1 MISVWLKS
9 REHQVLLAIL
19 ALAALLIFFRLDR
32 ADLQTDGAH
41 YSLRALWYT
50 DTLNTLWQS
59 TPIQWFTTLPWW
71 SRLSF
76 HDAPPLAFV
85 VQHAFFRL
93 LGASTLVARLP
104 GALAGLASVFLVY
117 LIGTRLWGV
126 VAGRFAALFLASST
140 LFVWATRE
148 PYLESQEIAW
158 ILLSVYAFLRGLKDP
173 RWWYLWG
180 AALGAALL
188 TKYTA
193 AFLLPAFGLYLLL
206 YRRATFRQPQ
216 FWLGAG
222 LALLLLTPVITYNA
236 ALYATRGHLDLQLSR
251 LVPSTWPKAK
261 EAWPKLY
268 EGVGTPVDRVG
279 YAFSIVSYLRVLMTW
294 PLALAFA
301 LGTGWLTWSAWRRR
315 RKASGGHLVWLALAG
330 SAAVL
335 VLTAPAPR
343 YLPIMVPWLALAAGG
358 ALASVGFVSGSRF
371 PPPLK
376 LRRTGEATGMTRLR
390 AGEWMPRTSPSPALM
405 GRALLGVAVLILG
418 LEILYNVN
426 TNHALRPLGGS
437 WAYASTI
444 RLGNDGYQQL
454 AQRLQPLF
462 EAQPGYLPA
471 RGPARSRQDFSLN
484 FTQAK
489 GHDVFIYEAKL
500 RWFSTF
506 WYLQQQLLMHG
517 VYTFHEQD
525 LRDLAARDGLGDVNW
540 FRLFGKIGVRRVYY
554 IVGTRPEVFEPG
566 GLPAQDSAAVRLE
579 MIFKDAL
586 GQGAP
591 GGVQTVADPTGAVA
605 FRLYSITLN
614 P

>member
-1 MISVWLKS
+1 MQSVWS
-9 REHQVLLAIL
+9 WVRVRDHQWLLAIL
-19 ALAALLIFFRLDR
+19 AFAALLIFFRLDR
-32 ADLQTDGAH
+32 ADMQTDGAL
-41 YSLRALWYT
+41 YSARALGYFDFL
-50 DTLNTLWQS
+50 DTTNQT
-59 TPIQWFTTLPWW
+59 TPIQWFDVLPRW

-76 HDAPPLAFV
+76 HDAPPLAFG
-85 VQHAFFRL
+85 VQHLFFRL
-93 LGASTLVARLP
+93 LGASTWVARLP

-117 LIGTRLWGV
+117 LIGMRLWGV
-126 VAGRFAALFLASST
+126 VAGRWAALFLASST
-140 LFVWATRE
+140 LFTWAARE

-158 ILLSVYAFLRGLKDP
+158 ILLATYAFLRALKSP
-173 RWWYLWG
+173 GWWYLWG

-193 AFLLPAFGLYLLL
+193 VFLLPAFGLYLLL
-206 YRRATFRQPQ
+206 YQRSALRSRQ
-216 FWLGAG
+216 FWLGAA
-222 LALLLLTPVITYNA
+222 LTLLLLSPVAVYNFK
-236 ALYATRGHLDLQLSR
+236 LYQTRGHLDLQLSR
-251 LVPSTWPKAK
+251 LVPSTWAKAK
-261 EAWPKLY
+261 IDWPKLY
-268 EGVGTPVDRVG
+268 ETAGASVDRVG
-279 YAFSIVSYLRVLMTW
+279 YAWTIIRYLRVLMTW

-301 LGTGWLTWSAWRRR
+301 FGTGWLTWRAWCRRR
-315 RKASGGHLVWLALAG
+315 TASGGHLVWLALVG

-343 YLPIMVPWLALAAGG
+343 YLPIMVPWLALAVAG
-358 ALASVGFVSGSRF
+358 ALAKV
-371 PPPLK
+371 K
-376 LRRTGEATGMTRLR
+376 
-390 AGEWMPRTSPSPALM
+390 EWMPRM
-405 GRALLGVAVLILG
+405 GLQPKLLGRVLVGVAVLILG
-418 LEILYNVN
+418 LEILYNAN

-454 AQRLQPLF
+454 AQRLQPIF

-484 FTQAK
+484 FSQAK
-489 GHDVFIYEAKL
+489 GHDVFIYQAKL

-506 WYLQQQLLMHG
+506 WYLQQQLLLHG

-540 FRLFGKIGVRRVYY
+540 FRLFGKLGVRRVYY
-554 IVGTRPEVFEPG
+554 IVGTRPEVFDPG
-566 GLPAQDSAAVRLE
+566 GQPAEDSAAVRLE
-579 MIFKDAL
+579 MIFKEAL

-591 GGVQTVADPTGAVA
+591 GGVQTVADPTGKVS